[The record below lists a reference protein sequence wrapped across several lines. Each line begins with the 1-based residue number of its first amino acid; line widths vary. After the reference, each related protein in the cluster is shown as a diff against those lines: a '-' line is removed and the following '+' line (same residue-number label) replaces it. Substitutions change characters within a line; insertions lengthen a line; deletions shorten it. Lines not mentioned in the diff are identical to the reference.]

1 MNLIDFGTVGSAA
14 SAIALALA
22 VYAMVAG
29 AVGAVRRDARLQT
42 SARLTAV
49 AVFLATTT
57 AIVVMVAALLTDD
70 FSVKY
75 VAEHSRI
82 DSPVWV
88 KVVTLW
94 AALEGSILLWAWLLT
109 AYAAV
114 MATTTP
120 NTVLRPWALAIMQ
133 GVTVF
138 FLGVVVLVANPFI
151 VLANPPLDGP
161 GANPLLQNH
170 WMMAVHPVLMYLGFV
185 GLTVPFSFAM
195 AALVTRRP
203 GTEWMAMTRR
213 WTLAGWGFLTAAIIS
228 GGWWSY
234 EVLGW
239 GGYWAWDPVENVSF
253 MPWLTATAFLHS
265 VQVQERR
272 RMLKSWNVLLIVL
285 TFALSIL
292 GTFLTRSGVV
302 SSVHAF
308 GDGPVGPV
316 FLAFFFLVTIAS
328 LGLVAWRWD
337 QVRDRAELDAAVSRE
352 GAFLTVN
359 VLFLAMT
366 FAVLIGTLF
375 PLIVEAINGARVT
388 VGAPFFDQTAL
399 PMWMI
404 VLLLMGVGPLLPWR
418 KAESQSLRRNLTIM
432 TVALRRG
439 GRGRARARDARGVP
453 GPDDRPRRLEPRQ
466 RGAAAR
472 RRRGAAGPPGAP
484 RPRRHHPAL
493 RLRAAAQGREHGRP
507 PGRDRRRARHRRLL
521 RLPHRRPGPA
531 PLRRARRDG
540 RVRARGAPPLR
551 GAEHGPH
558 VGGRRGRRLAHGH
571 RPLLPWRKAE
581 TQSLRRN
588 LTIMTVAFA
597 VAVVGALALGM
608 RAVYPVLTIGLAG
621 WNLASV
627 GLLLAGAVVPRAR
640 LARRGL
646 AATTLRYAFEQR
658 RKVGS
663 MVVHLGVIVVALGIV
678 GSSGY
683 RTDVQVRLPY
693 GERVATAEYE
703 LEALRPFAEQ
713 TTGRTSVGVEVAVW
727 QGDRVVQTL
736 RPRINVFGQNSMAV
750 PTAAVRYTFGH
761 DLYLSV
767 AGAVDPNAD
776 GVIMRVVRS
785 PLIVWVWL
793 GGVLMAIGTGW
804 ALSPMANRRTATADA
819 PLGER
824 AAA

>member
-1 MNLIDFGTVGSAA
+1 MNLIDFGTLGSAA

-22 VYAMVAG
+22 LYAMVAG

-42 SARLTAV
+42 SARMTAV
-49 AVFLATTT
+49 AVFLAATT
-57 AIVVMVAALLTDD
+57 AVVVMIAALLTDD

-109 AYAAV
+109 GYAAV
-114 MATTTP
+114 MAVTTP
-120 NTVLRPWALAIMQ
+120 NTILRPWALAIMQ
-133 GVTVF
+133 AVTVF

-151 VLANPPLDGP
+151 VLAVPPLDGP

-185 GLTVPFSFAM
+185 GLTVPFAFAM
-195 AALVTRRP
+195 AALITRRP

-316 FLAFFFLVTIAS
+316 FLGFFFVVALGS

-388 VGAPFFDQTAL
+388 VGAPFFDQTSL
-399 PMWMI
+399 PLWML
-404 VLLLMGVGPLLPWR
+404 VLLLMGVG
-418 KAESQSLRRNLTIM
+418 
-432 TVALRRG
+432 
-439 GRGRARARDARGVP
+439 
-453 GPDDRPRRLEPRQ
+453 
-466 RGAAAR
+466 
-472 RRRGAAGPPGAP
+472 
-484 RPRRHHPAL
+484 
-493 RLRAAAQGREHGRP
+493 
-507 PGRDRRRARHRRLL
+507 
-521 RLPHRRPGPA
+521 
-531 PLRRARRDG
+531 
-540 RVRARGAPPLR
+540 
-551 GAEHGPH
+551 
-558 VGGRRGRRLAHGH
+558 
-571 RPLLPWRKAE
+571 PLLPWRKAE

-588 LTIMTVAFA
+588 LTLMTVAFA

-627 GLLLAGAVVPRAR
+627 ALLLAGAVVPRAR

-646 AATTLRYAFEQR
+646 AATTLRYAVEQR

-693 GERVATAEYE
+693 GERVAAAEYE

-713 TTGRTSVGVEVAVW
+713 IPGRTSVGVEVAVW
-727 QGDRVVQTL
+727 QDDRLVQTL

-767 AGAVDPNAD
+767 AGAIDPNAD
-776 GVIMRVVRS
+776 GVIVRVVRS

-804 ALSPMANRRTATADA
+804 SLSPMASRRTATADA
-819 PLGER
+819 PIGER

>member
-1 MNLIDFGTVGSAA
+1 MNLIELGTLGSAA

-22 VYAMVAG
+22 LYAMVAG

-57 AIVVMVAALLTDD
+57 AIVVMIAALLTDD

-109 AYAAV
+109 GYAAV

-133 GVTVF
+133 AVAVF

-151 VLANPPLDGP
+151 VLAAPPLDGP

-185 GLTVPFSFAM
+185 GLTVPFAFAM
-195 AALVTRRP
+195 AALITRRP
-203 GTEWMAMTRR
+203 GTEWMALTRR
-213 WTLAGWGFLTAAIIS
+213 WTLTGWGFLTAAIIS

-316 FLAFFFLVTIAS
+316 FLGFFFVVAIAS

-375 PLIVEAINGARVT
+375 PLIVEAFNGARVT

-399 PMWMI
+399 PLWMT

-418 KAESQSLRRNLTIM
+418 KAEDQSLRRNL
-432 TVALRRG
+432 A
-439 GRGRARARDARGVP
+439 
-453 GPDDRPRRLEPRQ
+453 
-466 RGAAAR
+466 
-472 RRRGAAGPPGAP
+472 
-484 RPRRHHPAL
+484 
-493 RLRAAAQGREHGRP
+493 
-507 PGRDRRRARHRRLL
+507 
-521 RLPHRRPGPA
+521 
-531 PLRRARRDG
+531 
-540 RVRARGAPPLR
+540 
-551 GAEHGPH
+551 
-558 VGGRRGRRLAHGH
+558 
-571 RPLLPWRKAE
+571 
-581 TQSLRRN
+581 
-588 LTIMTVAFA
+588 IMTVAFA

-627 GLLLAGAVVPRAR
+627 ALLLAGAVVPRAR

-646 AATTLRYAFEQR
+646 AATTLRYASEQR

-663 MVVHLGVIVVALGIV
+663 MVVHLGVIVLALGIV

-693 GERVATAEYE
+693 GERITAAEYE

-713 TTGRTSVGVEVAVW
+713 STGRTSVGVEVAVW

-736 RPRINVFGQNSMAV
+736 RPRINVFGENSMAV

-776 GVIMRVVRS
+776 SVIMRVVRS

-793 GGVLMAIGTGW
+793 GGLVMAIGTGW
-804 ALSPMANRRTATADA
+804 ALSPMASRRTATADA
-819 PLGER
+819 PVGER
-824 AAA
+824 ATA

>member
-1 MNLIDFGTVGSAA
+1 MNLIDFGTLGSAA

-22 VYAMVAG
+22 LYAMVAG
-29 AVGAVRRDARLQT
+29 IVGAVRRDARLQT

-49 AVFLATTT
+49 GVFLAATT
-57 AIVVMVAALLTDD
+57 AVVVMIAALLTDD

-120 NTVLRPWALAIMQ
+120 NTVLRPWALVIMQ
-133 GVTVF
+133 AVTVF

-151 VLANPPLDGP
+151 VLASPPLDGP

-185 GLTVPFSFAM
+185 GLTVPFAFAM
-195 AALVTRRP
+195 AALITRRP

-316 FLAFFFLVTIAS
+316 FLGFFFVVAVGS

-375 PLIVEAINGARVT
+375 PLIVEAVNGARVT

-399 PMWMI
+399 PLWMI

-418 KAESQSLRRNLTIM
+418 KAENQSLRRNL
-432 TVALRRG
+432 
-439 GRGRARARDARGVP
+439 
-453 GPDDRPRRLEPRQ
+453 
-466 RGAAAR
+466 
-472 RRRGAAGPPGAP
+472 
-484 RPRRHHPAL
+484 
-493 RLRAAAQGREHGRP
+493 
-507 PGRDRRRARHRRLL
+507 
-521 RLPHRRPGPA
+521 
-531 PLRRARRDG
+531 
-540 RVRARGAPPLR
+540 
-551 GAEHGPH
+551 
-558 VGGRRGRRLAHGH
+558 
-571 RPLLPWRKAE
+571 
-581 TQSLRRN
+581 S
-588 LTIMTVAFA
+588 IMTVAFI

-627 GLLLAGAVVPRAR
+627 ALLLAGAVVPRAR

-646 AATTLRYAFEQR
+646 AATTLRYANEQR

-663 MVVHLGVIVVALGIV
+663 MVVHLGVIVLALGIV

-683 RTDVQVRLPY
+683 RTDVQIRLPY
-693 GERVATAEYE
+693 GERVTAAEYE

-713 TTGRTSVGVEVAVW
+713 VPGRTSVGVEVAVW
-727 QGDRVVQTL
+727 QGERIVQTL
-736 RPRINVFGQNSMAV
+736 RPRINMFGQNSMAV

-776 GVIMRVVRS
+776 GVIIRVVRS

-793 GGVLMAIGTGW
+793 GGLLMAIGTGW
-804 ALSPMANRRTATADA
+804 ALSPMASRRTATADA

>member
-1 MNLIDFGTVGSAA
+1 MNLIDLGTLGSAA
-14 SAIALALA
+14 SALALALA
-22 VYAMVAG
+22 LYAMIAG
-29 AVGAVRRDARLQT
+29 AIGAVRRDARLQT

-49 AVFLATTT
+49 AVFLATSI
-57 AIVVMVAALLTDD
+57 AIVAMVAALLADD

-82 DSPVWV
+82 ASPTWV

-109 AYAAV
+109 AYTAV
-114 MATTTP
+114 LATTTP
-120 NTVLRPWALAIMQ
+120 NTPLRPWALAIMQ
-133 GVTVF
+133 FVSVF
-138 FLGVVVLVANPFI
+138 FLLVVVVVANPFI

-185 GLTVPFSFAM
+185 GLTVPFAFAM
-195 AALVTRRP
+195 AALITRRP
-203 GTEWMAMTRR
+203 GTEWMAQTRR
-213 WTLAGWGFLTAAIIS
+213 WTLAGWGFLTAAIVA

-272 RMLKSWNVLLIVL
+272 RMLKSWNVLLIIL
-285 TFALSIL
+285 TFSLSIL

-316 FLAFFFLVTIAS
+316 FLAFFFVIALGS

-352 GAFLTVN
+352 GAFLGVN

-366 FAVLIGTLF
+366 FAVLLGTLF
-375 PLIVEAINGARVT
+375 PLIVEAINGSRVT
-388 VGAPFFDQTAL
+388 VGAPFFDQISL
-399 PMWMI
+399 PLWML
-404 VLLLMGVGPLLPWR
+404 VLWLMGVGPLLPWR
-418 KAESQSLRRNLTIM
+418 RAEGQSLRRNLTLM
-432 TVALRRG
+432 TVG
-439 GRGRARARDARGVP
+439 
-453 GPDDRPRRLEPRQ
+453 
-466 RGAAAR
+466 
-472 RRRGAAGPPGAP
+472 
-484 RPRRHHPAL
+484 
-493 RLRAAAQGREHGRP
+493 
-507 PGRDRRRARHRRLL
+507 
-521 RLPHRRPGPA
+521 
-531 PLRRARRDG
+531 
-540 RVRARGAPPLR
+540 
-551 GAEHGPH
+551 
-558 VGGRRGRRLAHGH
+558 
-571 RPLLPWRKAE
+571 
-581 TQSLRRN
+581 
-588 LTIMTVAFA
+588 FA
-597 VAVVGALALGM
+597 VAAVAAFAFGM
-608 RAVYPVLTIGLAG
+608 RGIYPLLTVGLAG
-621 WNLASV
+621 WNVVSV

-646 AATTLRYAFEQR
+646 AATTLRYANEQR

-663 MVVHLGVIVVALGIV
+663 MVVHLGVVVMALGILA
-678 GSSGY
+678 SSAY
-683 RTDVQVRLPY
+683 RTDVQIRLPY
-693 GERVATAEYE
+693 GERVAFGTYE

-713 TTGRTSVGVEVAVW
+713 DLGRTSVGVEVGVI
-727 QGDRVVQTL
+727 QDGRQLEVL

-750 PTAAVRYTFGH
+750 ATPSVHYTAAH

-776 GVIMRVVRS
+776 AVIMRVVQS
-785 PLIVWVWL
+785 PGIIWVWIAGAIMSL
-793 GGVLMAIGTGW
+793 GTIW
-804 ALSPMANRRTATADA
+804 ALTPMASRRKAVAEA

-824 AAA
+824 SPA

>member
-1 MNLIDFGTVGSAA
+1 MNLIELGTLGSAA

-22 VYAMVAG
+22 LYAMVAG
-29 AVGAVRRDARLQT
+29 AMGAVRRDARLQT

-49 AVFLATTT
+49 AIFLATTT
-57 AIVVMVAALLTDD
+57 AIVVMIAALLTDD

-109 AYAAV
+109 GYAAV

-133 GVTVF
+133 AVTVF

-151 VLANPPLDGP
+151 VLAAPPLDGP

-185 GLTVPFSFAM
+185 GLTVPFAFAM
-195 AALVTRRP
+195 AALITRRP
-203 GTEWMAMTRR
+203 GTEWMALTRR
-213 WTLAGWGFLTAAIIS
+213 WTLTGWGFLTAAIIS
-228 GGWWSY
+228 GGWGSY

-316 FLAFFFLVTIAS
+316 FLGFFFVVAIAS

-375 PLIVEAINGARVT
+375 PLIVEAFNGARVT

-399 PMWMI
+399 PLWMT

-418 KAESQSLRRNLTIM
+418 KAEDQSLRRNL
-432 TVALRRG
+432 A
-439 GRGRARARDARGVP
+439 
-453 GPDDRPRRLEPRQ
+453 
-466 RGAAAR
+466 
-472 RRRGAAGPPGAP
+472 
-484 RPRRHHPAL
+484 
-493 RLRAAAQGREHGRP
+493 
-507 PGRDRRRARHRRLL
+507 
-521 RLPHRRPGPA
+521 
-531 PLRRARRDG
+531 
-540 RVRARGAPPLR
+540 
-551 GAEHGPH
+551 
-558 VGGRRGRRLAHGH
+558 
-571 RPLLPWRKAE
+571 
-581 TQSLRRN
+581 
-588 LTIMTVAFA
+588 IMTVAFA

-627 GLLLAGAVVPRAR
+627 ALLLAGAVVPRAR

-646 AATTLRYAFEQR
+646 AATTLRYASEQR

-663 MVVHLGVIVVALGIV
+663 MVVHLGVIVLALGIV

-693 GERVATAEYE
+693 GERITAAEYE

-713 TTGRTSVGVEVAVW
+713 STGRTSVGVEVAVW

-736 RPRINVFGQNSMAV
+736 RPRINVFGENSMAV

-776 GVIMRVVRS
+776 SVIMRVVRS

-793 GGVLMAIGTGW
+793 GGLVMAIGTGW
-804 ALSPMANRRTATADA
+804 ALSPMASRRTATADA
-819 PLGER
+819 PVGER
-824 AAA
+824 ATA